1 MVAGFGYGD
10 YGAFLAVVA
19 VVVQSIR
26 VVGHPYKTAEVGGQ
40 AGSDGRASRANGLLG
55 DDATIRRAQAVEVKD
70 VLAVAGAGAKQ
81 PQVAVSP
88 NNHVVGVE
96 GDGSS
101 VAGGQEGPAPTVR
114 TANVGGH
121 VRVLV
126 GIHTV
131 DDAVLIYCLYTHR
144 VGRTADVA
152 GGRAVGIKHQQAILA
167 VTVVVA
173 RTDGDVAIGRGK
185 HQALVVEAGERLGP
199 AGVGVDEEGGDGDYG
214 EDYYG
219 QDGNVAAGGGFEEFT
234 ERRPQ
239 PL

>member
-70 VLAVAGAGAKQ
+70 VLA
-81 PQVAVSP
+81 
-88 NNHVVGVE
+88 
-96 GDGSS
+96 
-101 VAGGQEGPAPTVR
+101 
-114 TANVGGH
+114 
-121 VRVLV
+121 
-126 GIHTV
+126 
-131 DDAVLIYCLYTHR
+131 
-144 VGRTADVA
+144 VA

-239 PL
+239 